1 MAEGAE
7 VSPFLAR
14 TTLRWLK
21 PIHAQSIKLKVIFKS
36 LDSQGLPDEGKVSKV
51 VIGAVWLVLAFWS
64 WAPSCILGLS
74 LTDSELQDCVD

>member
-21 PIHAQSIKLKVIFKS
+21 PFHARRASS
-36 LDSQGLPDEGKVSKV
+36 
-51 VIGAVWLVLAFWS
+51 
-64 WAPSCILGLS
+64 
-74 LTDSELQDCVD
+74 